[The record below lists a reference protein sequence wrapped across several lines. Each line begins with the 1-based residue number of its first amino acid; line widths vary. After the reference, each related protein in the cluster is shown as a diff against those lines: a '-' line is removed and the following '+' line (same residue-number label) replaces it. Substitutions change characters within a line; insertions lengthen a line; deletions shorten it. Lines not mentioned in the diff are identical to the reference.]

1 MGFVYCVH
9 TKGEC
14 YERKKNVKYLG
25 KKNKVRMDDIENK
38 FNIIRRKTWELHR
51 GVERPHILY
60 YYSKIKSEIL
70 IKWKPSNNYTSSVY
84 IVYIDKTACVIF
96 TLYL

>member
-38 FNIIRRKTWELHR
+38 FNIIRRKTWESHR
-51 GVERPHILY
+51 GVERPHIL
-60 YYSKIKSEIL
+60 L
-70 IKWKPSNNYTSSVY
+70 Q
-84 IVYIDKTACVIF
+84 
-96 TLYL
+96 